1 MKIVVVA
8 NGTPIFTSD
17 GALGGKSLTDDI
29 QKALNLSYADAE
41 TLKTGGA
48 DGGVPQ
54 DVVDLMN
61 RMSENLAIE
70 IKKGF
75 DFYHASSGG
84 PPISYV
90 LLAGGAAR
98 MNNLSKSIEEAVGLP
113 TQIINPFNAISY
125 SPDVFAAD
133 YLSQI
138 SAVAAVPIGL
148 ALRAGAGGR

>member
-1 MKIVVVA
+1 
-8 NGTPIFTSD
+8 
-17 GALGGKSLTDDI
+17 
-29 QKALNLSYADAE
+29 
-41 TLKTGGA
+41 
-48 DGGVPQ
+48 
-54 DVVDLMN
+54 
-61 RMSENLAIE
+61 
-70 IKKGF
+70 
-75 DFYHASSGG
+75 
-84 PPISYV
+84 
-90 LLAGGAAR
+90 